1 MPQND
6 VEKQIEA
13 RLAELPQ
20 EVRDAVLSADLPAQL
35 QEIGRRN
42 NLHIDQIGKLQDE
55 TMLVMLGF
63 FDLDQFDEQLSQQL
77 GIPPQAAAVL
87 AQDVNEH
94 IFMPIRQ
101 FMKGATNEQSVVP
114 PAPPSPPVMPTAEAT
129 LTQPTTAKPIYK
141 TDPYREPIE

>member
-20 EVRDAVLSADLPAQL
+20 EVRNAVLSADLPAQL

-42 NLHIDQIGKLQDE
+42 NLHIDQVGKLQDE

-63 FDLDQFDEQLSQQL
+63 FDLEQFDEQLSQQL
-77 GIPPQAAAVL
+77 GIQPQAAAVL
-87 AQDVNEH
+87 AQDVNDH

-101 FMKGATNEQSVVP
+101 FMKGAATQQPVTP
-114 PAPPSPPVMPTAEAT
+114 PPPPPPVMPTAETT
-129 LTQPTTAKPIYK
+129 LTQSTAAKPIYK